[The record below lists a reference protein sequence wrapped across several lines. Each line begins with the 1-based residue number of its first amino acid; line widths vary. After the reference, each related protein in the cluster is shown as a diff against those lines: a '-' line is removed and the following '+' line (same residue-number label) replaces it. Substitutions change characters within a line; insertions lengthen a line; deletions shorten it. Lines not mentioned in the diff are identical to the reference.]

1 MFKKVM
7 KKNYRI
13 AILPG
18 DGIGPEVIKQV
29 YKIFR
34 IIQNKFKISIIT
46 TEHKVGGN
54 AIDSEG
60 VPLSKNT
67 IKNCEQSDAI
77 LFGSVG
83 GPKWAQL
90 KNVSKPEQGVLLTLR
105 KHFNL
110 FANLRPIYL
119 PNKLKYLSPLKSE
132 FLSNKLDIMF
142 VRELTGGIYFGLP
155 KGRIRSEGKEY
166 AIDTAI
172 YHRFEIER
180 IAHIAFKIS
189 QNRRK
194 HVTSIDK
201 SNVLHTSMLWREI
214 VSNVSGY
221 YPDVILDHL
230 YVDNAS
236 MQLIK
241 NPSKFDVIL
250 CPNLFGDIL
259 SDECAMIS
267 GSIGMIPS
275 ASLNEQNFGLYEPAG
290 GSAPDIAGKN
300 IANPIAQILSAALL
314 FKYSLKLNHIAVA
327 IEDAV
332 FQALKSGYCTADIAL
347 NHKEYIGTEEMG
359 NIIATLINEKK
370 D

>member
-1 MFKKVM
+1 M
-7 KKNYRI
+7 KKSYYI

-29 YKIFR
+29 YKIFNV
-34 IIQNKFKISIIT
+34 IKNKFQINIIT

-54 AIDSEG
+54 AIDFEG
-60 VPLSKNT
+60 VPLSENT
-67 IKNCEQSDAI
+67 IKSCEQSDAI

-83 GPKWAQL
+83 GPKWDQYKEKSSL
-90 KNVSKPEQGVLLTLR
+90 EQRSLLTLR

-119 PNKLKYLSPLKSE
+119 ANELQYLSPLKSQC
-132 FLSNKLDIMF
+132 FSTNTLDIIF
-142 VRELTGGIYFGLP
+142 IRELTGGIYFGLP
-155 KGRIRSEGKEY
+155 KGRSGSGLKEY

-180 IAHIAFKIS
+180 IAHIAFKTA
-189 QNRRK
+189 QKRRK

-201 SNVLHTSMLWREI
+201 ANVLHTSMLWRET
-214 VSNVSGY
+214 VSNLSSN
-221 YPDVILDHL
+221 YPDVTLDHL

-241 NPSKFDVIL
+241 NPTKFDVIL

-259 SDECAMIS
+259 SDECAIIG
-267 GSIGMIPS
+267 GSIGTLPS
-275 ASLNEQNFGLYEPAG
+275 ASLNEHGFGLYEPAG

-314 FKYSLKLNHIAVA
+314 FRYSLNLNHIAVT
-327 IEDAV
+327 IEKAV
-332 FQALKSGYCTADIAL
+332 SQALKTGYRTIDMAL
-347 NHKEYIGTEEMG
+347 NHK
-359 NIIATLINEKK
+359 NIISTNKMGDIIASLINKQK